1 VIQEGYK
8 LRKEG
13 NDMKKMILLSFLV
26 LFIPAIVCGQDKV
39 QAPVWNIG
47 DKWTIAGD
55 VTIMVVNADES
66 SYAVK
71 YLTAGGES
79 ILIFEK
85 SSVNRLYVMDKDKR
99 IPYEGRNKRLFNFPL
114 DIGKTWKDKYM
125 TKGALKE
132 YTYLETFTVLGWED
146 IQVQAGKFKT
156 VKIEYKQ
163 ANADEPAKEGKLWY
177 WYSPDVK
184 YMVKCQYGK
193 GDYWDASYDWELTSF
208 ELKK

>member
-1 VIQEGYK
+1 
-8 LRKEG
+8 
-13 NDMKKMILLSFLV
+13 MKKLILLSFLV
-26 LFIPAIVCGQDKV
+26 AFIPAIVYAQDKV
-39 QAPVWNIG
+39 EAPVWNIG

-85 SSVNRLYVMDKDKR
+85 SSLNRLYSMDKDKR
-99 IPYEGRNKRLFNFPL
+99 IPYELRNKRLFNFPL
-114 DIGKTWKDKYM
+114 DIGKSWKDKFIS
-125 TKGALKE
+125 KGALKE

-146 IQVQAGKFKT
+146 IVVQAGKFKT

-184 YMVKCQYGK
+184 YMVKCQYEK
-193 GDYWDASYDWELTSF
+193 SSYWDASYDWELTSF

>member
-1 VIQEGYK
+1 
-8 LRKEG
+8 
-13 NDMKKMILLSFLV
+13 MKKMILLSFLV

-39 QAPVWNIG
+39 EVPVWNMG
-47 DKWTIAGD
+47 DKWKLTED
-55 VTIMVVNADES
+55 VTIMVVKADES

-114 DIGKTWKDKYM
+114 DIGKSWKDKFIS
-125 TKGALKE
+125 KGALKE

-146 IQVQAGKFKT
+146 IVVQAGKFKT